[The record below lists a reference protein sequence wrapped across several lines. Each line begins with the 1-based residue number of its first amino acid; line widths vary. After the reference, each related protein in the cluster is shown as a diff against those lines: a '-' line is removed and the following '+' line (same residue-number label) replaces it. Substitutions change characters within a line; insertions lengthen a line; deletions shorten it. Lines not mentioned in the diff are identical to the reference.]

1 MTKDS
6 QRSVKIHSCVK
17 QNDSAQHFSR
27 FNQKQKTK
35 YEGGRSG
42 EGGGLKNHN
51 NNLNNNTKIGIMI
64 TATAYT
70 YEMNWQSDCWKKK
83 IKQEFIKTSSC
94 EEAGSFL
101 FCFVLFFFSCY
112 PAAQLSSVN
121 MAGGASRCIAVLTPP
136 LTYGFQ
142 LRHRWRWDMLACESV
157 GTALVVSAAT
167 SWKKHDSEIQAL
179 DLQSDVSRSVLASS
193 RACFIFFHFQ
203 SSLSSATGHSHK
215 ANYIS
220 IIIIWCFIWSQLIK
234 L

>member
-1 MTKDS
+1 
-6 QRSVKIHSCVK
+6 
-17 QNDSAQHFSR
+17 
-27 FNQKQKTK
+27 
-35 YEGGRSG
+35 
-42 EGGGLKNHN
+42 
-51 NNLNNNTKIGIMI
+51 MI

-83 IKQEFIKTSSC
+83 TTTGIHKDELLRGGRQLFV
-94 EEAGSFL
+94 L
-101 FCFVLFFFSCY
+101 FCFVFFFSCS

-121 MAGGASRCIAVLTPP
+121 MAGGASRCLAVLTPP